1 MLIGAVVTKMRVAQ
15 RSGLVQALTA
25 FTTAGG
31 EHSRPPARSSRGI
44 AVSDACDTAKMGVDP
59 RGKDLKRFL
68 SEDSGGPVVMLN
80 LLRYAEGGRELYARY
95 AEALR
100 ETFLPR
106 YGAEVL
112 YAGEGSTALGA
123 ESGQQWDA
131 VLVVR
136 YPSRQA
142 FSDMVADPDYQ
153 QVTQWRTAALTE
165 AVLQATVP
173 WPTEHS
179 AT

>member
-1 MLIGAVVTKMRVAQ
+1 VVVVLT
-15 RSGLVQALTA
+15 RS
-25 FTTAGG
+25 
-31 EHSRPPARSSRGI
+31 PPAAVWADVDDDHLLNV
-44 AVSDACDTAKMGVDP
+44 AVSMENHVTTGLSLGHVP
-59 RGKDLKRFL
+59 P

-112 YAGEGSTALGA
+112 YAGEGSTALVA

-131 VLVVR
+131 VLVVQ